1 MRGPGQ
7 ERDGRLDRKAKEMA
21 EFGALLTYAHENR
34 NFVLFRLVAP
44 FIVISLFLVAF
55 IYGVE
60 WQLRAEQSCSGQ
72 QGPCHVMKSAQNPGS

>member
-1 MRGPGQ
+1 
-7 ERDGRLDRKAKEMA
+7 MA

-44 FIVISLFLVAF
+44 FIVISLFLCAF

-60 WQLRAEQSCSGQ
+60 WQLHAEQSCSGQ
-72 QGPCHVMKSAQNPGS
+72 QGPCHVVKSAPNPGS